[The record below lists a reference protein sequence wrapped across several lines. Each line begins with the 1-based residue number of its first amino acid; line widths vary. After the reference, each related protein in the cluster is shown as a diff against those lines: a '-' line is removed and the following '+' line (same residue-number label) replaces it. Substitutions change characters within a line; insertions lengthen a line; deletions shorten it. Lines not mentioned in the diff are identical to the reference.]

1 MQVGNSGLIRK
12 LSNEQVEAFDREYV
26 DADRLRR
33 VCSRIE
39 ADFPDGEFSFLDVG
53 GGNGRFA
60 DQLLERFP
68 LARGTVL
75 DNSETLLARNKPDP
89 RKTRVLGSADD
100 LSGIRG
106 PFDLISMHWL
116 LHHLVGDTYRATRL
130 NQRNALASL
139 ARLLSHRGRV
149 SVFENDYVGW
159 LPDPYPTWAIYMFTS
174 SRALTPV
181 ARALGA
187 NTAGTGV
194 CFNSESGW
202 RRTIDAAGLDLI
214 DRAEPDSWR
223 RRIQLHARA
232 ALGLRDVRVGHY
244 WLRART

>member
-1 MQVGNSGLIRK
+1 VGDPGSIRK
-12 LSNEQVEAFDREYV
+12 LTDEQVEAFDREYV
-26 DADRLRR
+26 DADRLSR

-39 ADFPDGEFSFLDVG
+39 ADFESGEFSFLDVG

-68 LARGTVL
+68 RARGTVL

-89 RKTRVLGSADD
+89 RKTLVLGSADD
-100 LSGIRG
+100 MSGVRG

-116 LHHLVGDTYRATRL
+116 LHHLVGDTYRATRI
-130 NQRNALASL
+130 NQRTALASL
-139 ARLLSHRGRV
+139 AKLLSHRGRV

-159 LPDPYPTWAIYMFTS
+159 LPDPYPTWAIYTITAS
-174 SRALTPV
+174 SLLTPI
-181 ARALGA
+181 ARAMGA

-194 CFNSESGW
+194 CFDSEAGW
-202 RRTIDAAGLDLI
+202 RRTFGAAGLDVI
-214 DRAEPDSWR
+214 DRAEPDTWR
-223 RRIQLHARA
+223 RRIGLHARV

-244 WLRART
+244 WLRAPT